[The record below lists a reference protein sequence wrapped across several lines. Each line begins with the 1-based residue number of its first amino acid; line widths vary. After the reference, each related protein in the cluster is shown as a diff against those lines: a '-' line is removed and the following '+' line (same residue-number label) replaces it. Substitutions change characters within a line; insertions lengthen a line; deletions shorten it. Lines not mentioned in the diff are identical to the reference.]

1 MGCDADFFWGQK
13 GTRMR
18 WYYSLSEG
26 QKIKQQHFSSIT
38 HDGNSTDKLE
48 DDGALILAPSLRF
61 KGI

>member
-1 MGCDADFFWGQK
+1 
-13 GTRMR
+13 MR